1 MIIKKED
8 YNTGAT
14 KFLMDNFIKNLQ
26 NRCLIMSQ
34 KAPYQEKYEKLKNAL
49 SENFKNI
56 LSKKLIKNL
65 KKTVPYQG
73 TLTRV

>member
-49 SENFKNI
+49 S
-56 LSKKLIKNL
+56 KKLIKNL
-65 KKTVPYQG
+65 KKKRCLIKGP
-73 TLTRV
+73 

>member
-49 SENFKNI
+49 S
-56 LSKKLIKNL
+56 KKLIKNL

>member
-26 NRCLIMSQ
+26 NRCLVMSQ
-34 KAPYQEKYEKLKNAL
+34 KAPYQEKYEKLKNA
-49 SENFKNI
+49 

>member
-1 MIIKKED
+1 MIVKKED
-8 YNTGAT
+8 YNTGVT
-14 KFLMDNFIKNLQ
+14 KFLMDNFIKNLK

-49 SENFKNI
+49 SKNFENI

-65 KKTVPYQG
+65 KKMVPYQK
-73 TLTRV
+73 T

>member
-49 SENFKNI
+49 S
-56 LSKKLIKNL
+56 KKLIKNL
-65 KKTVPYQG
+65 KKTVPYQE

>member
-49 SENFKNI
+49 S
-56 LSKKLIKNL
+56 KKLIKNL
-65 KKTVPYQG
+65 KKSVPYQG

>member
-1 MIIKKED
+1 MIIKED
-8 YNTGAT
+8 YNTGVT

-34 KAPYQEKYEKLKNAL
+34 KAPYQEKYEKLRNA
-49 SENFKNI
+49 

>member
-34 KAPYQEKYEKLKNAL
+34 KAPYQEKYEKLRNA
-49 SENFKNI
+49 

>member
-8 YNTGAT
+8 YNAGAT

-49 SENFKNI
+49 S
-56 LSKKLIKNL
+56 KKLIKNL
-65 KKTVPYQG
+65 KKRCLIKGP
-73 TLTRV
+73 

>member
-1 MIIKKED
+1 
-8 YNTGAT
+8 
-14 KFLMDNFIKNLQ
+14 
-26 NRCLIMSQ
+26 MSQ
-34 KAPYQEKYEKLKNAL
+34 KAPYQEKYEKLKNA
-49 SENFKNI
+49 